1 MSNRIST
8 GMMYSQSVALMMAK
22 QAKLSHLEQQIA
34 TGSKIVSAK
43 DDPVAAGAAVGLDR
57 SLAALERMKLNG
69 NNVQNRLGVQE
80 NTLAQVNDLMARVN
94 DLTIQ
99 ASNPA
104 LSAPDKKT
112 LITELNQIRDG
123 LLSLANS
130 SDGTGRYV
138 FGGTNDSD
146 PPFAKIDGKV
156 VYRGDQTQRQVE
168 VGPDTYVRDALPGSE
183 IFLRIP
189 TGDGFV
195 DGSAAAGNTGNG
207 VLTNITRDGSDSWNG
222 QSFSVRF
229 TAADQ
234 YEVLDS
240 AGNVTSTGTYKAG
253 SELEINGVRLQI
265 AGAPATGDSF
275 NVQAASSRDIF
286 GTMDKLIAA
295 LDADTGTPAKMAAQ
309 QNELQSALRDVG
321 RAAERMI
328 DSRAAGGAQLKALDN
343 AAEMREANGVTLK
356 TTLSQMRDLDYAD
369 ALSQYQL
376 ESTALQAA
384 QTLFSQM
391 QSMSLFNKIR

>member
-222 QSFSVRF
+222 QAFSVRF

-234 YEVLDS
+234 YEVLDG

-265 AGAPATGDSF
+265 AGTPATGDSF

>member
-222 QSFSVRF
+222 QAFSVRF

>member
-112 LITELNQIRDG
+112 LITELNQIREG

-195 DGSAAAGNTGNG
+195 DGSAAAGNAGNG

-234 YEVLDS
+234 YEVLDG
-240 AGNVTSTGTYKAG
+240 AGNVTGTGTYKAG

-286 GTMDKLIAA
+286 DTMDKLIAA

-356 TTLSQMRDLDYAD
+356 TTLSEMRDLDYAD

>member
-112 LITELNQIRDG
+112 LITELNQIREG

-195 DGSAAAGNTGNG
+195 DGSAAAGNAGNG

-234 YEVLDS
+234 YEVLDG
-240 AGNVTSTGTYKAG
+240 AGNVTGTGTYKAG

-328 DSRAAGGAQLKALDN
+328 DSRAAGGAQLKALDS

-356 TTLSQMRDLDYAD
+356 TTLSEMRDLDYAD

>member
-234 YEVLDS
+234 YEVLDG

>member
-1 MSNRIST
+1 MSSRIST
-8 GMMYSQSVALMMAK
+8 SMMFNQSVSLMMAK

-43 DDPVAAGAAVGLDR
+43 DDPGAAGTAVGLDR
-57 SLAALERMKLNG
+57 SLAALDRMKLNAG
-69 NNVQNRLGVQE
+69 NVQNRLGVQE
-80 NTLAQVNDLMARVN
+80 NTLAQVNELMARVN

-104 LSAPDKKT
+104 LSAADKKT
-112 LITELNQIRDG
+112 LITEVNQIRDG
-123 LLSLANS
+123 LLSLANAD
-130 SDGTGRYV
+130 DGTGRYV
-138 FGGTNDSD
+138 FGGTNDGD
-146 PPFAKIDGKV
+146 PPFAKINGKV

-168 VGPDTYVRDALPGSE
+168 VGPDTYVKDALPGSE
-183 IFLRIP
+183 IFMRIP

-222 QSFSVRF
+222 QGFSVRF
-229 TAADQ
+229 TTGTQ
-234 YEVLDS
+234 YEVVDG
-240 AGNVTSTGTYKAG
+240 AGNVTGTGTYKAG
-253 SELEINGVRLQI
+253 DDLEVNGVRLRI
-265 AGAPATGDSF
+265 TGAPAAGDSF

-286 GTMDKLIAA
+286 STMDNLVAA
-295 LDADTGTPAKMAAQ
+295 LGADIGTPAQMAAQ
-309 QNELQSALRDVG
+309 QNQLQSALRDVA
-321 RAAERMI
+321 RASERMI

-343 AAEMREANGVTLK
+343 AADMREANGVTLK

-376 ESTALQAA
+376 QSTALQAA
-384 QTLFSQM
+384 QTIFSQM
-391 QSMSLFNKIR
+391 QSMSLFNKLR

>member
-112 LITELNQIRDG
+112 LITELNQIREG

-195 DGSAAAGNTGNG
+195 DGGAAAGNAGNG

-234 YEVLDS
+234 YEVLDG
-240 AGNVTSTGTYKAG
+240 AGNVTGTGTYKAG

-356 TTLSQMRDLDYAD
+356 TTLSEMRDLDYAD

>member
-43 DDPVAAGAAVGLDR
+43 DDPVAAGTAVGLDR

-112 LITELNQIRDG
+112 LITELNQIREG

-146 PPFAKIDGKV
+146 PPFARIDGKI

-229 TAADQ
+229 TAANQ
-234 YEVLDS
+234 YEVLD
-240 AGNVTSTGTYKAG
+240 AGGNVTSTGTYKAG
-253 SELEINGVRLQI
+253 DELEVNGVRLQI
-265 AGAPATGDSF
+265 AGAPAAGDSF

-286 GTMDKLIAA
+286 ATMDKLIAA
-295 LDADTGTPAKMAAQ
+295 LDADTGTPAQMAAQ
-309 QNELQSALRDVG
+309 QNELQSALRDVA

-328 DSRAAGGAQLKALDN
+328 DSRAAGGSQLKALDN
-343 AAEMREANGVTLK
+343 AAEMRESNSVTLK

-391 QSMSLFNKIR
+391 QSMSLFNKIG

>member
-195 DGSAAAGNTGNG
+195 DGSAAAGNAGNG

-234 YEVLDS
+234 YEVLDG
-240 AGNVTSTGTYKAG
+240 AGNVTGTGTYKAG

>member
-112 LITELNQIRDG
+112 LITELNQIREG

-229 TAADQ
+229 TAANQ
-234 YEVLDS
+234 YEVLDG

-265 AGAPATGDSF
+265 AGTPATGDSF

>member
-240 AGNVTSTGTYKAG
+240 AGSVTSTGTYKAG

>member
-112 LITELNQIRDG
+112 LITELNQIREG

-146 PPFAKIDGKV
+146 PPFARIDGKV

-195 DGSAAAGNTGNG
+195 DGSAAAGNAGNG

-234 YEVLDS
+234 YEVLDG
-240 AGNVTSTGTYKAG
+240 AGNVTGTGTYKAG

-295 LDADTGTPAKMAAQ
+295 LDADTGTPAQMAAQ

-356 TTLSQMRDLDYAD
+356 TTLSEMRDLDYAD

-391 QSMSLFNKIR
+391 QSMSLFNKIS

>member
-112 LITELNQIRDG
+112 LITELNQIREG

-183 IFLRIP
+183 IFMRIP

-195 DGSAAAGNTGNG
+195 DGSAAAGNAGNG

-234 YEVLDS
+234 YEVLDG
-240 AGNVTSTGTYKAG
+240 AGNVTGTGTYKAG

-356 TTLSQMRDLDYAD
+356 TTLSEMRDLDYAD

>member
-112 LITELNQIRDG
+112 LITELNQIREG

-195 DGSAAAGNTGNG
+195 DGSAAAGNAGNG

-234 YEVLDS
+234 YEVLDG
-240 AGNVTSTGTYKAG
+240 AGNVTGTGTYKAG

-295 LDADTGTPAKMAAQ
+295 LDADTVTPAKMAAQ

-356 TTLSQMRDLDYAD
+356 TTLSEMRDLDYAD

>member
-1 MSNRIST
+1 MSSRIST
-8 GMMYSQSVALMMAK
+8 SMMFNQSVSLMMAK

-43 DDPVAAGAAVGLDR
+43 DDPVAAGTAVGLDR
-57 SLAALERMKLNG
+57 SLAALDRMKLNAG
-69 NNVQNRLGVQE
+69 NVQNRLGVQE

-104 LSAPDKKT
+104 LSAADKKT
-112 LITELNQIRDG
+112 LITEVNQIRDG
-123 LLSLANS
+123 LLSLANAD
-130 SDGTGRYV
+130 DGTGRYV
-138 FGGTNDSD
+138 FGGTNDGD
-146 PPFAKIDGKV
+146 PPFAKINGKV

-183 IFLRIP
+183 IFMRIP

-207 VLTNITRDGSDSWNG
+207 VLTNVTRDGSDSWNG
-222 QSFSVRF
+222 QGFSVRF
-229 TAADQ
+229 TTGTQ
-234 YEVLDS
+234 YEVVDG
-240 AGNVTSTGTYKAG
+240 AGNVTGTGTYKAG
-253 SELEINGVRLQI
+253 DDLEVNRVRLRI
-265 AGAPATGDSF
+265 AGAPAAGDSF

-286 GTMDKLIAA
+286 STMDNLVAA
-295 LDADTGTPAKMAAQ
+295 LGADTGTTAQMAAQ
-309 QNELQSALRDVG
+309 QNQLQSALRDVA
-321 RAAERMI
+321 RASERMI

-343 AAEMREANGVTLK
+343 AADMREANGVTLK

-376 ESTALQAA
+376 QSTALQAA
-384 QTLFSQM
+384 QTIFSQM
-391 QSMSLFNKIR
+391 QSMSLFNKLR

>member
-240 AGNVTSTGTYKAG
+240 AGNVTITGTYKAG

>member
-112 LITELNQIRDG
+112 LITELNQIREG

-195 DGSAAAGNTGNG
+195 DGSAAAANTGNG

-234 YEVLDS
+234 YEVLDG
-240 AGNVTSTGTYKAG
+240 AGNVTGTGTYKAG

>member
-1 MSNRIST
+1 MSSRIST
-8 GMMYSQSVALMMAK
+8 SMMFNQSVSLMMAK

-43 DDPVAAGAAVGLDR
+43 DDPVGAGAAVGLDR
-57 SLAALERMKLNG
+57 SLAALDRMKLNAG
-69 NNVQNRLGVQE
+69 NVQNRLGVQE
-80 NTLAQVNDLMARVN
+80 NTLAQVNDLMGRVN

-104 LSAPDKKT
+104 LSAADKKT

-123 LLSLANS
+123 LLSLANAD
-130 SDGTGRYV
+130 DGTGRYV
-138 FGGTNDSD
+138 FGGTNDGD
-146 PPFAKIDGKV
+146 PPFAKINGKV

-168 VGPDTYVRDALPGSE
+168 VGPDTYVRDSLPGSE
-183 IFLRIP
+183 IFMRIP

-195 DGSAAAGNTGNG
+195 DGGAAAGNTGNG

-229 TAADQ
+229 TAANQ
-234 YEVLDS
+234 YEVLDG
-240 AGNVTSTGTYKAG
+240 AGNVTGTGTYKAG
-253 SELEINGVRLQI
+253 DNLEVNGVRLQI
-265 AGAPATGDSF
+265 TGAPVAGDSF
-275 NVQAASSRDIF
+275 NVKPATSRDIF
-286 GTMDKLIAA
+286 DTMDKLIAA
-295 LDADTGTPAKMAAQ
+295 LDADTGTTAKMSAQ
-309 QNELQSALRDVG
+309 QNELQNALRDVA
-321 RAAERMI
+321 RASERMI

-343 AAEMREANGVTLK
+343 AADMREANGVTLK

-376 ESTALQAA
+376 QSTALQAS
-384 QTLFSQM
+384 TL
-391 QSMSLFNKIR
+391 R

>member
-112 LITELNQIRDG
+112 LITELNQIREG

-156 VYRGDQTQRQVE
+156 RFEDHGEHGRKISV
-168 VGPDTYVRDALPGSE
+168 
-183 IFLRIP
+183 IP
-189 TGDGFV
+189 T
-195 DGSAAAGNTGNG
+195 
-207 VLTNITRDGSDSWNG
+207 
-222 QSFSVRF
+222 
-229 TAADQ
+229 
-234 YEVLDS
+234 E
-240 AGNVTSTGTYKAG
+240 
-253 SELEINGVRLQI
+253 
-265 AGAPATGDSF
+265 
-275 NVQAASSRDIF
+275 
-286 GTMDKLIAA
+286 
-295 LDADTGTPAKMAAQ
+295 
-309 QNELQSALRDVG
+309 
-321 RAAERMI
+321 
-328 DSRAAGGAQLKALDN
+328 
-343 AAEMREANGVTLK
+343 
-356 TTLSQMRDLDYAD
+356 
-369 ALSQYQL
+369 
-376 ESTALQAA
+376 
-384 QTLFSQM
+384 
-391 QSMSLFNKIR
+391 

>member
-1 MSNRIST
+1 MSSRIST
-8 GMMYSQSVALMMAK
+8 SMMFNQSVSLMMAK

-43 DDPVAAGAAVGLDR
+43 DDPVAAGTAVGLDR
-57 SLAALERMKLNG
+57 SLAALDRMKLNAG
-69 NNVQNRLGVQE
+69 NVQNRLGVQE

-104 LSAPDKKT
+104 LSAADKKT
-112 LITELNQIRDG
+112 LITEVNQIRDG
-123 LLSLANS
+123 LLSLANAD
-130 SDGTGRYV
+130 DGTGRYV
-138 FGGTNDSD
+138 FGGTNDGD
-146 PPFAKIDGKV
+146 PPFAKINGKV

-183 IFLRIP
+183 IFMRIP

-207 VLTNITRDGSDSWNG
+207 VLTNVTRDGSDSWSG
-222 QSFSVRF
+222 QGFSVRF
-229 TAADQ
+229 TTGTQ
-234 YEVLDS
+234 YEVVDG
-240 AGNVTSTGTYKAG
+240 AGNVTGTGTYKAG
-253 SELEINGVRLQI
+253 DDLEVNGVRLRI
-265 AGAPATGDSF
+265 TGAPAAGDSF

-286 GTMDKLIAA
+286 STMDNLVAA
-295 LDADTGTPAKMAAQ
+295 LGADTGTTAQMTAQ
-309 QNELQSALRDVG
+309 QNQLQSALRDVA
-321 RAAERMI
+321 RASERMI

-343 AAEMREANGVTLK
+343 AADMREANGVTLK

-376 ESTALQAA
+376 QSTALQAA
-384 QTLFSQM
+384 QTIFSQM
-391 QSMSLFNKIR
+391 QSMSLFNKLR

>member
-57 SLAALERMKLNG
+57 SLAAMERMKLNG

-112 LITELNQIRDG
+112 LITELNQIREG

-195 DGSAAAGNTGNG
+195 DGSAAAGNAGNG

-234 YEVLDS
+234 YEVLDG
-240 AGNVTSTGTYKAG
+240 AGNVTGTGTYKAG

-356 TTLSQMRDLDYAD
+356 TTLSEMRDLDYAD

>member
-112 LITELNQIRDG
+112 LITELNQIREG

-195 DGSAAAGNTGNG
+195 DGSAAAGNAGNG

-234 YEVLDS
+234 YEVLDG
-240 AGNVTSTGTYKAG
+240 AGNVTGTGTYKAG

-356 TTLSQMRDLDYAD
+356 TTLSEMRDLDYAD

-391 QSMSLFNKIR
+391 QQMSLFNTLR

>member
-112 LITELNQIRDG
+112 LITELNQIREG

-195 DGSAAAGNTGNG
+195 DGSAAAGNAGNG

-222 QSFSVRF
+222 QSFSLRF

-234 YEVLDS
+234 YEVLDG
-240 AGNVTSTGTYKAG
+240 AGNVTGTGTYKAG

-356 TTLSQMRDLDYAD
+356 TTLSEMRDLDYAD

>member
-112 LITELNQIRDG
+112 LITELNQIREG

-146 PPFAKIDGKV
+146 PPFARIDGKV

-195 DGSAAAGNTGNG
+195 DGSAAAGNAGNG

-234 YEVLDS
+234 YEVLDG

-391 QSMSLFNKIR
+391 QSMSL

>member
-1 MSNRIST
+1 MSSRIST
-8 GMMYSQSVALMMAK
+8 SMMFNQSVSLMMAK

-43 DDPVAAGAAVGLDR
+43 DDPVAAGTAVGLDR
-57 SLAALERMKLNG
+57 SLAALDRMKLNAG
-69 NNVQNRLGVQE
+69 NVQNRLGVQE
-80 NTLAQVNDLMARVN
+80 NTLAQVNELMARVN

-104 LSAPDKKT
+104 LSAADKKT
-112 LITELNQIRDG
+112 LITEVNQIRDG
-123 LLSLANS
+123 LLSLANAD
-130 SDGTGRYV
+130 DGTGRYV
-138 FGGTNDSD
+138 FGGTNDGD
-146 PPFAKIDGKV
+146 PPFAKINGKV

-168 VGPDTYVRDALPGSE
+168 VGPDTYVKDALPGSE
-183 IFLRIP
+183 IFMRIR

-222 QSFSVRF
+222 QGFSVRF
-229 TAADQ
+229 TTGNQ
-234 YEVLDS
+234 YEVVDG

-253 SELEINGVRLQI
+253 DDLEVNGVRLRI
-265 AGAPATGDSF
+265 TGAPAAGDSF

-286 GTMDKLIAA
+286 STMDNLVAA
-295 LDADTGTPAKMAAQ
+295 LGADTGTPAQMAAQ
-309 QNELQSALRDVG
+309 QNQLQSALRDVA
-321 RAAERMI
+321 RASERMI

-343 AAEMREANGVTLK
+343 AADMREANGVTLK

-376 ESTALQAA
+376 QSTALQAA
-384 QTLFSQM
+384 QTIFSQM
-391 QSMSLFNKIR
+391 QSMSLFNKLR

>member
-112 LITELNQIRDG
+112 LITELNQIREG

-207 VLTNITRDGSDSWNG
+207 VLTNITRDGSDNWNG

-229 TAADQ
+229 TAANQ
-234 YEVLDS
+234 YEVLDG

-265 AGAPATGDSF
+265 AGTPATGDSF

>member
-112 LITELNQIRDG
+112 LITELNQIREG

-146 PPFAKIDGKV
+146 PPFARIDGKV

-195 DGSAAAGNTGNG
+195 DGSAAAGNAGNG

-234 YEVLDS
+234 YEVLDG
-240 AGNVTSTGTYKAG
+240 AGNVTGTGTYKAG

-295 LDADTGTPAKMAAQ
+295 LDADTRTPAKMAAQ

-356 TTLSQMRDLDYAD
+356 TTLSEMRDLDYAD

>member
-112 LITELNQIRDG
+112 LITELNQIREG

-265 AGAPATGDSF
+265 AGTPATGDSF